1 MNNEGDSP
9 VVANPGNGQ
18 STPEQAEDVEE
29 TLRQEKQERD
39 DFAAVLKEKAEHI
52 AELETL
58 LDRERVAAAATQDA
72 LDTASA
78 EVVSLK
84 ESRTE
89 AIDACRDALRLAHP
103 ELPPDLIKG
112 ESIQE
117 LTDSVSCAQALVEK
131 VRAAL
136 EQERAATRVPAGAPV
151 DSGPDLSGL
160 SAREK
165 ISAGVTHPSK

>member
-1 MNNEGDSP
+1 LNNEGDSP
-9 VVANPGNGQ
+9 VVAAPGNGH
-18 STPEQAEDVEE
+18 STPEQAEDVES

-39 DFAAVLKEKAEHI
+39 DFAAVLKEKADHI
-52 AELETL
+52 AELESL

-72 LDTASA
+72 LDTAGA

-136 EQERAATRVPAGAPV
+136 EQERSASRVPAGAPV

-165 ISAGVTHPSK
+165 ISAGVTNPKK

>member
-9 VVANPGNGQ
+9 VVGAPGNGH
-18 STPEQAEDVEE
+18 STPEQAEDVES

-39 DFAAVLKEKAEHI
+39 DFAAVLKEKADHI

-72 LDTASA
+72 LNTAGA
-78 EVVSLK
+78 ELAAVK

-89 AIDACRDALRLAHP
+89 AIGACRDALRLAHP

-112 ESIQE
+112 ESVQE
-117 LTDSVSCAQALVEK
+117 LTDSVSGAQALVGK

-136 EQERAATRVPAGAPV
+136 EQERSASRVPAGAPV

-160 SAREK
+160 SARET
-165 ISAGVTHPSK
+165 ISAGVTGPKK